1 MNVFEAQ
8 IKIASQRRWLRI
20 ASLIVAAVSTGI
32 ALDSGWW
39 TAGLLALAFSEIFR
53 D

>member
-8 IKIASQRRWLRI
+8 AKITQQRRWLRI
-20 ASLIVAAVSTGI
+20 ASLIAAAVSAGT
-32 ALDSGWW
+32 ALASGWW